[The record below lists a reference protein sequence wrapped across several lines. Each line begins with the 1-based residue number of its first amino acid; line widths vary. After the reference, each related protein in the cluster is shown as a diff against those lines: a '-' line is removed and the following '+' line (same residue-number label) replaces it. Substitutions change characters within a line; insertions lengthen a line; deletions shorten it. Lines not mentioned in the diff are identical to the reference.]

1 MIVSIKKIKFSMLV
15 LASASKGRKKLLDQI
30 ALRHKVIVSD
40 FDETQLQELDPK
52 LKVKLLAKAKAD
64 SSLKKLIRENHA
76 LNTFQALLGCDSLFE
91 FEGEIFEKPINKN
104 QLISRWQRM
113 SGNSGLLHTGHYLI
127 LKDNFKSGI
136 KSISRN
142 KCFEGVVSTKI
153 EFMCL
158 SNFEINKYASTSE
171 PYNCAGGF
179 AIEGNGGL
187 FIKKIDGCFSNVIG
201 LSLPWLKNNL
211 ERLSLSRLLLDR

>member
-1 MIVSIKKIKFSMLV
+1 MFV
-15 LASASKGRKKLLDQI
+15 LASASKARQKLLDQI

-40 FDETQLQELDPK
+40 FDETQLQEPDPI
-52 LKVKLLAKAKAD
+52 LKVKLLAKGKAD
-64 SSLKKLIRENHA
+64 SALKKLIEENHA
-76 LNTFQALLGCDSLFE
+76 LNTYQALLGCDSLFE
-91 FEGEIFEKPINKN
+91 FKGEIFEKPINKD

-113 SGNSGLLHTGHYLI
+113 SGQSGFLHTGHYLI
-127 LKDNFKSGI
+127 SLDNSKSDME
-136 KSISRN
+136 SISQN
-142 KCFEGVVSTKI
+142 YSCEGVVSTKI
-153 EFMCL
+153 EFMNL

-211 ERLSLSRLLLDR
+211 EKFGLSRLLLDR

>member
-1 MIVSIKKIKFSMLV
+1 MFV
-15 LASASKGRKKLLDQI
+15 LASASKARQKLLDQI

-40 FDETQLQELDPK
+40 FDETQLQEPDPI
-52 LKVKLLAKAKAD
+52 LKVKLLAKGKAD
-64 SSLKKLIRENHA
+64 SALKKLIEENHA
-76 LNTFQALLGCDSLFE
+76 LNTYQALLGCDSLFE
-91 FEGEIFEKPINKN
+91 FKGEVFEKPINKE
-104 QLISRWQRM
+104 QLISRWKRM
-113 SGNSGLLHTGHYLI
+113 SGQSGFLHTGHYLI
-127 LKDNFKSGI
+127 SLDNSKPDME
-136 KSISRN
+136 SISQN
-142 KCFEGVVSTKI
+142 NSCEGVVSTKI
-153 EFMCL
+153 EFMNL

-211 ERLSLSRLLLDR
+211 EKFGLSRLLLDR

>member
-1 MIVSIKKIKFSMLV
+1 MFV
-15 LASASKGRKKLLDQI
+15 LASASKARQKLLDQI

-40 FDETQLQELDPK
+40 FDETQLQEQDPI
-52 LKVKLLAKAKAD
+52 LKVKLLAKAKAE
-64 SSLKKLIRENHA
+64 SALKKLIGENHA
-76 LNTFQALLGCDSLFE
+76 LNDYQALLGCDSLFE
-91 FEGEIFEKPINKN
+91 FKGEIFEKPINKE
-104 QLISRWQRM
+104 QLISRWKRM
-113 SGNSGLLHTGHYLI
+113 SGQSGFLHTGHYLI
-127 LKDNFKSGI
+127 SLDNSKFDME
-136 KSISRN
+136 SISQN
-142 KCFEGVVSTKI
+142 NSCEGVVSTKI
-153 EFMCL
+153 EFMNL

-211 ERLSLSRLLLDR
+211 EKFGLSRLLLDR

>member
-1 MIVSIKKIKFSMLV
+1 MFV
-15 LASASKGRKKLLDQI
+15 LASASKARQKLLVQI

-40 FDETQLQELDPK
+40 FDETQLQELDPI
-52 LKVKLLAKAKAD
+52 LKVKLLAKGKAD
-64 SSLKKLIRENHA
+64 SALKKLIEENPT
-76 LNTFQALLGCDSLFE
+76 LNTYQALLGCDSLFE
-91 FEGEIFEKPINKN
+91 FKGEIFEKPIDKE

-113 SGNSGLLHTGHYLI
+113 SGQSGFLHTGHYLI
-127 LKDNFKSGI
+127 SLDNSKFDMQ
-136 KSISRN
+136 SISQN
-142 KCFEGVVSTKI
+142 NSCEGVVSTKI
-153 EFMCL
+153 EFMNL

-201 LSLPWLKNNL
+201 LSLPWLKTNL
-211 ERLSLSRLLLDR
+211 ENIGLSELLLDR

>member
-1 MIVSIKKIKFSMLV
+1 MFV
-15 LASASKGRKKLLDQI
+15 LASASKARQKLLDQI

-40 FDETQLQELDPK
+40 FDETQLQEPDPI
-52 LKVKLLAKAKAD
+52 LKVKLLAKGKAD
-64 SSLKKLIRENHA
+64 SALKKLIEENHA
-76 LNTFQALLGCDSLFE
+76 LNTYQALLGCDSLFE
-91 FEGEIFEKPINKN
+91 FKGEIFEKPINKE
-104 QLISRWQRM
+104 QLISRLQRM
-113 SGNSGLLHTGHYLI
+113 SGKSGLLHTGHYLI
-127 LKDNFKSGI
+127 SLQNI
-136 KSISRN
+136 KSNIKTILPN

-153 EFMCL
+153 EFMNL

-211 ERLSLSRLLLDR
+211 EKFGLSRLLLDR

>member
-1 MIVSIKKIKFSMLV
+1 MFV
-15 LASASKGRKKLLDQI
+15 LASASKARQKLLDQI

-40 FDETQLQELDPK
+40 FDETQLQEPDPI
-52 LKVKLLAKAKAD
+52 LKVKLLAKGKAD
-64 SSLKKLIRENHA
+64 SSLKKLIEENDA
-76 LNTFQALLGCDSLFE
+76 LNTYQALLGCDSLFE
-91 FEGEIFEKPINKN
+91 FKGEIFEKPINKE

-113 SGNSGLLHTGHYLI
+113 SGQSGFLHTGHYLI
-127 LKDNFKSGI
+127 SLDNSKSDME
-136 KSISRN
+136 SSSQN
-142 KCFEGVVSTKI
+142 YSCEGVVSTKI
-153 EFMCL
+153 EFMNL

-211 ERLSLSRLLLDR
+211 EKFGLSRLLLDR